1 METESIPGYGS
12 AFGWSDPLPNGVSKT
27 DGGLLITA
35 GAAKSEL
42 KLELTNEAHTTDIVF
57 RLVNESGI
65 PMAGEKVKIFT
76 SDPTGQP
83 NPTPANEATVSSDGT
98 VKFPGM
104 RRGATYYVQCP
115 GGGII
120 DRKSVV

>member
-1 METESIPGYGS
+1 MCLKLFIFLREQGCRFLHRHIP

-27 DGGLLITA
+27 DSGLLITA

-57 RLVNESGI
+57 RLVNKSGI

-76 SDPTGQP
+76 SDQIGR
-83 NPTPANEATVSSDGT
+83 AHV
-98 VKFPGM
+98 
-104 RRGATYYVQCP
+104 
-115 GGGII
+115 
-120 DRKSVV
+120 